1 MPSASTNGKY
11 GSPSSARSRQRPP
24 TTSAS
29 ESLAVFESSRNR
41 RVLPTPA
48 SPESSTTV
56 ASPPATRS
64 STARSRRF
72 SATRLTS
79 GIPEPKRVTEPI
91 IIEGYDNARR
101 RAAVT
106 IDSRPPA
113 SPGTLPE
120 HSAVRSSR
128 PLDLTGT
135 RDRYLPPDL
144 LLTVVRLQFAQI
156 GKQPLQR
163 HHEHPVRLDTV
174 VDESQSRPEMS
185 CPTSDDHP
193 RIHRCPALTRPP
205 SIVAR
210 KVVTA
215 PVPTEAGGRCAAV
228 PARTARST
236 TGPHRQRPWNHAAPH
251 GR

>member
-1 MPSASTNGKY
+1 IIVAY
-11 GSPSSARSRQRPP
+11 
-24 TTSAS
+24 
-29 ESLAVFESSRNR
+29 ES
-41 RVLPTPA
+41 
-48 SPESSTTV
+48 
-56 ASPPATRS
+56 
-64 STARSRRF
+64 
-72 SATRLTS
+72 
-79 GIPEPKRVTEPI
+79 
-91 IIEGYDNARR
+91 ARR

-106 IDSRPPA
+106 IDPRPPA
-113 SPGTLPE
+113 SPATLPE

-251 GR
+251 GRGGVRPPRSRYHPRCSCSCTTGCAVVHRCATRVLPPLLVLPCYAALQPSRNRLSAAAIRSTESDRKSV